1 MQSTTSEFVFRR
13 ASRLAAL
20 LGSASVVSLAATA
33 PSFAADAAAAAA
45 AVPVE
50 EVLITGSLI
59 AGTQA
64 VGVPV
69 TDVGMQDF
77 QETGALTT
85 TELLRSVPTI
95 EVDATVTPLLGGGR
109 VSYGQN
115 VAIHGYTGSGGDP
128 KTLLLVNG
136 KRWPIQG
143 HGGDTIDPSIVPSL
157 ALQRVDILTA
167 GSSAVYGADAIT
179 GVINVILRRGF
190 NGAITQLGV
199 GGSPDIGGLR
209 LNAGQLFGRS
219 WSNGNVTLTVE
230 TSHQRAVRA
239 NQRDYYTTNFEPYGL
254 HDASV
259 LGYSNPAVVTI
270 GAPSNVSGLAPGL
283 TAQEG
288 TRYCADCY
296 AIPLGAGWNYGD
308 QSPGPTTNWTTLQGN
323 QFVPFQRNEEN
334 QVGPYEYADLAP
346 QQDKSGA
353 AIFVDQM
360 LTENLFDSGVSVNA
374 YVNGFWSNRRA
385 VIHYPGTAASGNS
398 REHISLARGGRGFT
412 VPTTN
417 PYYPTGAPANLLV
430 HYNFMPELGGARITG
445 VEVAR
450 RGEIGLDLDG
460 LPFDWTGNLFYSFTD
475 DMNYSH
481 TTNMINV
488 NAARAALGNTVPG
501 QPGTDT
507 MAAQEPYS
515 KPANIPYL
523 NVFCDGT
530 VYKCNSP
537 QTLRYITGYR
547 NQDES
552 WKIKQIGFNFN
563 GPVWELPGGPIL
575 GAVAGEMTNQ
585 HYVFSDRDNVRNHSK
600 GIVGLST
607 DTYKRDSYAFFGQ
620 VNIPIIGEEFSFPLA
635 EHVEIELGYRLDKYD
650 FQDEWVKTPK
660 VAGNWNV
667 GHGLVARAAWGK
679 SFRAPGFGQT
689 SATSGSRVFGVNRLG
704 GDPTDAYSMACP
716 AVDGFPGSAGTA
728 LPGSVTAILNPT
740 CNMTDPNIYAPAGL
754 EIAGGSGLAAPVR
767 GISLRPTPGKGLGP
781 ETAKQYLIGFNFT
794 PTADGALGILNGL
807 AVDVSYFNIKLE
819 NTIRAD
825 SSGDGDPNNPLARGQ
840 FLVIPN
846 PNASIFDPSNA
857 EFLQAV
863 QDLSGFLRTEFS
875 PDIVPGIKFIRDA
888 ANTNLGSDSLK
899 GIDFDFR
906 YDWDMA
912 NWGAWHIGAAGYYE
926 LDQTTQSTPNDPI
939 DSRYEGKNSGGRLHR
954 VRYRAG
960 WTNGTWSTTLFANYK
975 GHTGPSGGTA
985 LPLPT
990 CYWAAGFGAGDC
1002 YPGSP
1007 YYPQPGE
1014 LFFDGAPAHTEFDLN
1029 ISYDTGEMF
1038 ANPLWHNT
1046 TVSLTIQNL
1055 LDRKPPFMYTSRD
1068 RAREIRAYDTRF
1080 SEFQR
1085 FVTLNI
1091 TKNW

>member
-1 MQSTTSEFVFRR
+1 MKSMI
-13 ASRLAAL
+13 SRVRSGVKFTAL
-20 LGSASVVSLAATA
+20 LGSASFATIASITAAQ
-33 PSFAADAAAAAA
+33 AADAVAAAAA
-45 AVPVE
+45 PVE

-69 TDVGMQDF
+69 TDLGQQDF

-143 HGGDTIDPSIVPSL
+143 HGGDTIDPSIVPQL
-157 ALQRVDILTA
+157 AVQRVDILTA

-179 GVINVILRRGF
+179 GVINVILRRGY
-190 NGAITQLGV
+190 NGAITQFGIA
-199 GGSPDIGGLR
+199 GSPEIGGLR
-209 LNAGQLFGRS
+209 INGGQLFGRS
-219 WSNGNVTLTVE
+219 WNSGNVTLTVE
-230 TSHQRAVRA
+230 TYHQNPVRG
-239 NQRDYYTTNFEPYGL
+239 NKRDYYTTNFEPYGL
-254 HDASV
+254 HDASA

-270 GAPSNVSGLAPGL
+270 GAPSDAPGLAPGL

-288 TRYCADCY
+288 TRYCSDCF
-296 AIPLGAGWNYGD
+296 AIPHGAGWDFGD
-308 QSPGPTTNWTTLQGN
+308 QAPGPTTNWTTLQANKFIPG
-323 QFVPFQRNEEN
+323 QRNEQN

-360 LTENLFDSGVSVNA
+360 LTEDLFNSGVSVNA

-417 PYYPTGAPANLLV
+417 PYYPTGAPAGLLV
-430 HYNFMPELGGARITG
+430 HYNFMPELGGGARITG

-450 RGEIGLDLDG
+450 RGEIGLDFDG
-460 LPFDWTGNLFYSFTD
+460 LPFDWTGNVFYSFTD

-481 TTNMINV
+481 TRNMINV
-488 NAARAALGNTVPG
+488 NAARAALGNTVASEPG
-501 QPGTDT
+501 NDT
-507 MAAQEPYS
+507 RGAQGAYT

-523 NVFCDGT
+523 NPFCDGT
-530 VYKCNSP
+530 VYQCNSP
-537 QTLRYITGYR
+537 QTLTYITGFR

-563 GPVWELPGGPIL
+563 GPVWELPGGPL
-575 GAVAGEMTNQ
+575 QAAVAGEMTNQ
-585 HYVFSDRDNVRNHSK
+585 HYVFSDRDNVRAHSK
-600 GIVGLST
+600 GIIGESV

-620 VNIPIIGEEFSFPLA
+620 VNIPLFGEDFAFPLMEA
-635 EHVEIELGYRLDKYD
+635 FDIELGYRLDKYD

-660 VAGNWNV
+660 AAANWNL
-667 GHGLVARAAWGK
+667 GHGFVARAAWGK
-679 SFRAPGFGQT
+679 SFRAPGFGQA

-704 GDPTDAYSMACP
+704 GDANDAYAMNCP
-716 AVDGFPGSAGTA
+716 SVPGFEGSAGTA

-740 CNMTDPNIYAPAGL
+740 CNTTNPAIYAPAGL
-754 EIAGGSGLAAPVR
+754 EIAGGAGLAAPVR

-781 ETAKQYLIGFNFT
+781 ESAKQYLLGFNFT
-794 PTADGALGILNGL
+794 PTEDGILGMLNGL
-807 AVDVSYFNIKLE
+807 MLDVSYFNIEL
-819 NTIRAD
+819 TDTVRAD
-825 SSGDGDPNNPLARGQ
+825 TSGGGSPNNPLARGQ

-863 QDLSGFLRTEFS
+863 TELGGFLRTEFS

-888 ANTNLGSDSLK
+888 ANTNLGHDTLE
-899 GIDFDFR
+899 GIDFDMR
-906 YDWDMA
+906 YDWDMG
-912 NWGAWHIGAAGYYE
+912 NWGAWHVGAAGYYE
-926 LDQTTQSTPNDPI
+926 LEQTTQATDFDPV
-939 DSRYEGKNSGGRLHR
+939 DSVYEGKNSGARLHR

-960 WTNGTWSTTLFANYK
+960 WTDGTWSTVLFANYK
-975 GHTGPSGGTA
+975 GHRGPSHGSA
-985 LPLPT
+985 LILPD
-990 CYWAAGFGAGDC
+990 CYWAEGYGPGSC

-1014 LFFDGAPAHTEFDLN
+1014 TFFDGAPAHVEFDLN
-1029 ISYDTGEMF
+1029 VSYNTGEMF
-1038 ANPLWHNT
+1038 GNPLLHNT
-1046 TVSLTIQNL
+1046 TVSLTIQNF

-1068 RAREIRAYDTRF
+1068 RAREVRAYDTRW

-1085 FVTLNI
+1085 FVTLSV